1 MVLGVQPARY
11 AGVVR
16 VCHTAVLLGKDRLD
30 GVLFTHILKGVLIH
44 SADALAVHQHILDHI
59 ARIRGNGKG
68 FAAAT
73 DHANASVRA
82 DLSALTGAGRD
93 GVAGG
98 VTSAAAAVAGEA
110 GRDGHVLGDAYHL
123 IAADRAH
130 AYAVYC
136 HIGDMVVGACSD
148 AEALTLASLH
158 QQGAAG
164 ADGAVFTG
172 PRRDGQV
179 GRRIGN
185 VVAVLILAK
194 VGHNFA
200 VCLHVLE
207 RPGILEWIF
216 CIIVGVDHLAV
227 HSDVV

>member
-1 MVLGVQPARY
+1 ADRDGHILIEQEVIEHLRHLGAGHVIVRPKPPAAITAEIGTVVLGVQPARY

-179 GRRIGN
+179 GR
-185 VVAVLILAK
+185 
-194 VGHNFA
+194 
-200 VCLHVLE
+200 
-207 RPGILEWIF
+207 
-216 CIIVGVDHLAV
+216 
-227 HSDVV
+227 